1 MSPVRV
7 KFGYNIMKIPNANHY
22 GAHCMLFIKF
32 SFQYT
37 FMFKMSYYKSSSKTS
52 HIQCRVE
59 SCGKTM
65 IKQHYKAHLETQHPE
80 ENSDDLREKGQ
91 PKLFLFNKKIKFSA
105 AEKGIKS
112 SENIKDDKLL
122 PSSAVGVQCVDD
134 QCSSVSNYTESET
147 YIFPK
152 KRKAS
157 ETEKCENVF
166 EIKDNDNIMVG
177 SAKSQCEE
185 SLTESN
191 YTKSESDIT
200 FQESLEHPIE
210 HDGCNKKN

>member
-1 MSPVRV
+1 
-7 KFGYNIMKIPNANHY
+7 
-22 GAHCMLFIKF
+22 
-32 SFQYT
+32 
-37 FMFKMSYYKSSSKTS
+37 MFKMSYYKSSSKTS

-65 IKQHYKAHLETQHPE
+65 IKQNYKAHLETQHPE

-122 PSSAVGVQCVDD
+122 PSSAVDD

-166 EIKDNDNIMVG
+166 EIMDNDNIMVG

-191 YTKSESDIT
+191 YIKSESDIT

-210 HDGCNKKN
+210 HDWL